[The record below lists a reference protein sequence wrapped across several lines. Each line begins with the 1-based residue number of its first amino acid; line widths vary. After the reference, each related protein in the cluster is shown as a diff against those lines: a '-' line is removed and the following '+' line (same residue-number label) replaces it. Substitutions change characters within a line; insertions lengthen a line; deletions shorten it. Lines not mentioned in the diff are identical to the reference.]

1 MMIFCN
7 LYSLKS
13 DYLAI
18 FGFGNSTPLLD
29 NFKAVNGEIMA
40 LYGHFTAAIN
50 VLRGG

>member
-18 FGFGNSTPLLD
+18 FGLGNGKPLHD
-29 NFKAVNGEIMA
+29 NFKAVNGDIMA
-40 LYGHFTAAIN
+40 FYGHFTAAIN
-50 VLRGG
+50 V

>member
-18 FGFGNSTPLLD
+18 FGFGNSKPLPD
-29 NFKAVNGEIMA
+29 NFKTVNGKIMA
-40 LYGHFTAAIN
+40 LYGHSTAAIK
-50 VLRGG
+50 V